1 MSVTTTSS
9 YGTMTDS
16 WAQRALLQ
24 RSKPR
29 NIHNICGKQ
38 FMLPQKETDVM
49 TFRRQENLN
58 SDPVVLN
65 EDSDPAPEVV
75 QKFDIQ
81 VQVQEF
87 GKVVLLSR
95 KVKLI
100 VEDDTANEI
109 ADNLNQAMH
118 TMLDKVTRGVL
129 NSATAQINCVNGQN
143 GNPITELNQIDVE
156 RAIEYLDIND
166 TEKVTPIIPGTNAF
180 GTSPVEEAFW
190 VYAHVALKKDIR
202 NLSSF
207 VPTAKYGSQEAILQ
221 AEFGATDEA
230 RWLTS
235 TLVTVSNDSPPQY
248 DNTFVGANAYGYVSI
263 DEVSAE
269 MIMKPLGFND
279 YLNRFQSMGF
289 TAWFAAA
296 ILDDSHICK
305 LVATKSS

>member
-1 MSVTTTSS
+1 MTVTDTSV

-16 WAQRALLQ
+16 WAQRALLI

-29 NIHNICGKQ
+29 NIHNLFGKE
-38 FMLPQKETDVM
+38 FMLPQKNTDVM

-58 SDPVVLN
+58 SDPVVLA
-65 EDSDPAPEVV
+65 EDSDPAPEQV

-87 GKVVLLSR
+87 GKVVLLTR
-95 KVKLI
+95 KVNLI

-109 ADNLNQAMH
+109 ADNLNQSMH
-118 TMLDKVTRGVL
+118 TMLDKVTRDVL
-129 NSATAQINCVNGQN
+129 NSATAQINCVNGNN
-143 GNPITELNQIDVE
+143 GETITELSQIDVN
-156 RAIEYLDIND
+156 RAIEYLDVND
-166 TEKVTPIIPGTNAF
+166 TEKVTPIIEGSNKF
-180 GTSPVEEAFW
+180 GTAPVEEAYW
-190 VYAHVALKKDIR
+190 VMAHVELKKDIR
-202 NLSSF
+202 ALPSF
-207 VPTAKYGSQEAILQ
+207 LPTAAYGSQEAVLQ

-230 RWLTS
+230 RWVTS
-235 TLVTVSNDSPPQY
+235 TLVTKSSDSPPQF

-289 TAWFAAA
+289 TAWFNAAV
-296 ILDDSHICK
+296 LDDSHICK

>member
-1 MSVTTTSS
+1 MTVTTTTN

-16 WAQRALLQ
+16 WAQRALLI

-29 NIHNICGKQ
+29 NIHNLFGKE

-58 SDPVVLN
+58 SDPVVLQ
-65 EDSDPAPEVV
+65 EDSDPAPEPV

-118 TMLDKVTRGVL
+118 TMLDKVTRDVL
-129 NSATAQINCVNGQN
+129 TSATAQLNCVNGVN
-143 GNPITELNQIDVE
+143 GNAITELNQIDVN
-156 RAIEYLDIND
+156 RAIEYLDTND
-166 TEKVTPIIPGTNAF
+166 TEKVSPIIEGSSRIGT
-180 GTSPVEEAFW
+180 GPVEEAFW
-190 VYAHVALKKDIR
+190 VMAHVELKKDIR
-202 NLSSF
+202 ALPSF
-207 VPTAKYGSQEAILQ
+207 LPTAAYGHQDAVLQ

-230 RWLTS
+230 RWVTS
-235 TLVTVSNDSPPQY
+235 TLVTKSSASPPVY

-289 TAWFAAA
+289 TAWFNAA

-305 LVATKSS
+305 LVATKSA